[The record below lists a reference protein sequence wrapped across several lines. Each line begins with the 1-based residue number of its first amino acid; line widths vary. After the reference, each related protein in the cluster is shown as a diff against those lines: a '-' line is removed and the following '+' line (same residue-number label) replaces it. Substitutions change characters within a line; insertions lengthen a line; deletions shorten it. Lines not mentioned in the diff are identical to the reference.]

1 VSDGEIGGETSE
13 GERTPSFEEGRYLFC
28 AVSIEGSD
36 EEEFAADG
44 IEGGS
49 VSIVER
55 DGIGAV
61 VQSVGSLFD
70 SGEMEVVKRWLLDHQ
85 RVVDEAGEAFGTP
98 IPFRFDTI
106 VTGED
111 EQVRG
116 WIAEH
121 DEELRTALDS
131 LSGRWEYRIDL
142 QWDEAQ
148 VREEVAEDEELR
160 ALSDRIDAAS
170 EGTAHLLGKQ
180 YDRGISERVAERR
193 STLSDRLLDRLGE
206 HVHALEV
213 LERRPAVVDAAGG
226 IEGGSGDSVV
236 RVSLLADESREGAI
250 GDVLEEIAAEDH
262 LSVSYTGPWPPY
274 THAPAIGGED

>member
-1 VSDGEIGGETSE
+1 MTVGDAGEEATDGTEA
-13 GERTPSFEEGRYLFC
+13 PSFEEGRYLFC
-28 AVSIEGSD
+28 AVSIEGSE

-44 IEGGS
+44 IEGGAVS
-49 VSIVER
+49 VVER

-61 VQSVGSLFD
+61 VQPVDSLFD

-85 RVVDEAGEAFGTP
+85 RVVDEAGEVFGTP

-111 EQVRG
+111 EAVRG
-116 WIAEH
+116 WLAEN
-121 DEELRTALDS
+121 DEELRTALDT

-142 QWDEAQ
+142 QWDEERIRA
-148 VREEVAEDEELR
+148 EVEEDEELR
-160 ALSDRIDAAS
+160 SLADRIDAAS

-180 YDRGISERVAERR
+180 YERGISERVAERR
-193 STLSDRLLDRLGE
+193 SALSDRLLDRLGE
-206 HVHALEV
+206 HVYELEV

-226 IEGGSGDSVV
+226 IEGGGGDSVV
-236 RVSLLADESREGAI
+236 RVSLLADESREGTI

-262 LSVSYTGPWPPY
+262 LSVNYTGPWPPY
-274 THAPAIGGED
+274 THAPAIGGEG

>member
-1 VSDGEIGGETSE
+1 MTDDEPGEEATDGSE
-13 GERTPSFEEGRYLFC
+13 PPSFEEGRYLFC
-28 AVSIEGSD
+28 AVSVEGS
-36 EEEFAADG
+36 EEEFTADG
-44 IEGGS
+44 IEGGP

-61 VQSVGSLFD
+61 VQQVGSLFD

-111 EQVRG
+111 EAVRG
-116 WIAEH
+116 WLAEN
-121 DEELRTALDS
+121 DTDLRAALDS

-142 QWDEAQ
+142 QWDESI
-148 VREEVAEDEELR
+148 VRSEAEEDEELR
-160 ALSDRIDAAS
+160 SLADRIDAAN

-180 YDRGISERVAERR
+180 YERQVSSRVGERR
-193 STLSDRLLDRLGE
+193 SALADRLVDRLAE
-206 HVHALEV
+206 HAHEIEV
-213 LERRPAVVDAAGG
+213 LERRPAVVDAASGVG
-226 IEGGSGDSVV
+226 KERGDSVV
-236 RVSLLADESREGAI
+236 RVSLLADEASEGAI
-250 GDVLEEIAAEDH
+250 GDVLEEFAAEAH

-274 THAPAIGGED
+274 SHAPAIGGAE